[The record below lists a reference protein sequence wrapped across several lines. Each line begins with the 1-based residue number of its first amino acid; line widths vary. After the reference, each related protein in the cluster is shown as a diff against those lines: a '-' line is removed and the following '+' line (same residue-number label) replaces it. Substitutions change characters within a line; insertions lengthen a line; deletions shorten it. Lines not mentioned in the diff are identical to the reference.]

1 MNDRPLSV
9 FSDPYRD
16 RFHETAAIGCAVSWL
31 YVHMEARKAV
41 RAVVAVVASGS
52 CRDHQASALL
62 TGKAIRTCMCFII
75 PFFKVFL
82 FVFTVH

>member
-9 FSDPYRD
+9 FSDPYHD

-41 RAVVAVVASGS
+41 RAVVAVVAAGVL
-52 CRDHQASALL
+52 RRAEPAADLA
-62 TGKAIRTCMCFII
+62 GKGILAC
-75 PFFKVFL
+75 VL
-82 FVFTVH
+82 